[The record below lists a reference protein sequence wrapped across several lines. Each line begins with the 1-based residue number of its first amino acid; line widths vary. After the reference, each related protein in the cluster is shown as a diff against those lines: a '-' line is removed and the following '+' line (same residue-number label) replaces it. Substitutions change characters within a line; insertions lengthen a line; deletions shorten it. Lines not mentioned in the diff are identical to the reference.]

1 LEHPNETL
9 EVLAF
14 LKLNEK
20 KTLSPNLSFSINAS
34 NDEGVYSLYM
44 KSMGHAKI
52 IEKNSQKNNNKTIE
66 NNFLT
71 VEENKW
77 KNAQINKLNSKIG
90 VMFASKPLFQLLTNP
105 LIGPLTK
112 RLVKWPSDCIVDLI
126 LQ

>member
-1 LEHPNETL
+1 MEHPNETL

-14 LKLNEK
+14 FKLNEK

-66 NNFLT
+66 INFLT

-77 KNAQINKLNSKIG
+77 NNAQINKLNSKIG

-105 LIGPLTK
+105 LIGPLTN